1 MLPYTKTIAK
11 PMLPVLGKPFL
22 EHQIELLR
30 RNGIRRFLL
39 LVGYLGEQIES
50 YFRGAAGHSAEIQYS
65 YESSPLGTGGA
76 LKNAVGCL
84 DEEFLLLNG
93 DTLLEID
100 YAGLVRE
107 FHRGPELALMTASR
121 KTSPGPGNVLLSGDG
136 LVLAYSK
143 PRPSGEHVD
152 AGVIAVRKQVVELI
166 PPNRSCSFEEEI
178 LPKLIENRALKAFA
192 TDVPFFD
199 MGTPAGL
206 AALQE
211 HLA

>member
-1 MLPYTKTIAK
+1 MRTTQLASRTPNRPKGSSS
-11 PMLPVLGKPFL
+11 GKMTG
-22 EHQIELLR
+22 LLR
-30 RNGIRRFLL
+30 I
-39 LVGYLGEQIES
+39 
-50 YFRGAAGHSAEIQYS
+50 
-65 YESSPLGTGGA
+65 PLGAKAEG
-76 LKNAVGCL
+76 
-84 DEEFLLLNG
+84 
-93 DTLLEID
+93 
-100 YAGLVRE
+100 
-107 FHRGPELALMTASR
+107 ELALMTASR

-166 PPNRSCSFEEEI
+166 PPDRSCSFEEEI
-178 LPKLIENRALKAFA
+178 LPKLIEKSALKAFA

-206 AALQE
+206 AALQA